1 MALIMAVLMIN
12 VILFGVCELKGESKS
27 IKSLELNEEQFLDN
41 IERAKKGETG
51 DGVKPNYVM
60 SNEE

>member
-1 MALIMAVLMIN
+1 MIN